1 MKTVRTLRLC
11 QLFLARLG
19 SRNEPLTIAA
29 FVTQPEPVDVAQPL
43 HDFVTRAFSE
53 SDAASVL
60 DDFGETQRLRDVVV
74 DATLDETRPLEQL
87 RDVLLAY
94 YRALC
99 VIESRFPISDSPG
112 HAKVEFAWYDAG
124 GRCTP
129 LPIEARDIQYEK
141 CAVLYNLA
149 AAYSRAGEKHASEDI
164 DGEGLKRACAA
175 FQTSAGVF
183 ETTAGV
189 SEKKLGENT
198 PTLDVSRECCEVMK
212 LLNLAQAQE
221 CFFEKAKGKSE
232 AILGKLAKQTGMYYE
247 EALTKARE
255 SGRLVAYFDDALM
268 GYMTLKSALFNA
280 EALRLASSIALSVD
294 ETDVGTAI
302 ARLTQARDLIQLAI
316 REVRIVASDPT
327 LERVKKFLDEKIL
340 RALRTAERDNECV
353 YMCRVPKA
361 EDLPALTGANM
372 VKPTELAPEL
382 LSPTKETLFKSIVPD
397 SGTKALSRY
406 TEMVDELI
414 RNETDTL
421 AMASDEAR
429 LALREMEFPETLIA
443 LSTAVPLSTDLAEQV
458 TAFRSSGGA
467 TALSASLKRVDEL
480 NRQCA
485 SVVKTI
491 RETLETE
498 TAEDGAERVMFGP
511 SWRRE
516 PSSTVNAHL
525 MQALKRFEVDLEIAT
540 KSDAQLKNRVD
551 GADGVLEMISPENL
565 ATNAPTL
572 TQPLALMEED
582 ASVATDIQ
590 AALEDLETIGN
601 ERAGIEEFMR
611 KTKSEDDIL
620 SKLMAQSGESLDALF
635 TKEIAKYDEAKN
647 CVMVNISKQSDVL
660 CKLRTLHDK
669 FVKIYDVDGLRRA
682 VQAHEH
688 DVRHALSV
696 VADLRNGM
704 EQGVRFYTGFL
715 DAARHALEDVQ
726 EFASARRMEKETLS
740 EGLRKEQERAELA
753 RQMTQQAHVSPPP
766 PHYAQVAPPQ
776 YAPPQYYAPSAPHH
790 QPPPPP
796 PPPQQYYAPQDPYY
810 APSAPGYR

>member
-1 MKTVRTLRLC
+1 MRRI
-11 QLFLARLG
+11 R
-19 SRNEPLTIAA
+19 
-29 FVTQPEPVDVAQPL
+29 VTQPEPVDVAQPL

-60 DDFGETQRLRDVVV
+60 DDFGETQRLRDAVV
-74 DATLDETRPLEQL
+74 DATLDESRPLEQL
-87 RDVLLAY
+87 RDSLLAY

-112 HAKVEFAWYDAG
+112 HARVGFAWYDAG
-124 GRCTP
+124 SRGTP
-129 LPIEARDIQYEK
+129 TAIEARDIQYEK

-149 AAYSRAGEKHASEDI
+149 AAYSRAGEKYASEDS

-189 SEKKLGENT
+189 SEKKLGEQA
-198 PTLDVSRECCEVMK
+198 PTLDVSRESCEVMQ

-232 AILGKLAKQTGMYYE
+232 AILGKLAKQTGMYYD

-255 SGRLVAYFDDALM
+255 TTRVAAYFDDALM

-280 EALRLASSIALSVD
+280 EALRLAASVTLSVD
-294 ETDVGTAI
+294 DTDVGTAI
-302 ARLTQARDLIQLAI
+302 ARLTQARDLIQYAI
-316 REVRIVASDPT
+316 RDVRVAVSDPT
-327 LERVKKFLDEKIL
+327 LERVKKFLDEKIMK
-340 RALRTAERDNECV
+340 ALRIAERDNECV

-372 VKPTELAPEL
+372 VKSVELSPEL
-382 LSPTKETLFKSIVPD
+382 LSPTRETLFKSIVPD

-443 LSTAVPLSTDLAEQV
+443 LSTAVPLCTDLAEQIA
-458 TAFRSSGGA
+458 AFRSSGGA
-467 TALSASLKRVDEL
+467 AALLASLKRVDEL
-480 NRQCA
+480 NRQCS

-498 TAEDGAERVMFGP
+498 IAEDGAARAMFGP
-511 SWRRE
+511 TTWGRE
-516 PSSTVNAHL
+516 PSNAVNTHL
-525 MQALKRFEVDLEIAT
+525 MQALKRFEVDLEVAT

-572 TQPLALMEED
+572 TQPLALVEED

-590 AALEDLETIGN
+590 AALEDLERIGN
-601 ERAGIEEFMR
+601 ERAGIEELMR

-635 TKEIAKYDEAKN
+635 AKEISKYDEAKN
-647 CVMVNISKQSDVL
+647 CVMVNISKQSDAL
-660 CKLRTLHDK
+660 CKLRVLHDR
-669 FVKIYDVDGLRRA
+669 FVQIYDVDGLRRA
-682 VQAHEH
+682 IQAHEH

-715 DAARHALEDVQ
+715 DAARHALVDVQ
-726 EFASARRMEKETLS
+726 EYASTRRMEKETLT
-740 EGLRKEQERAELA
+740 EELRLRQQQQERAAEELA
-753 RQMTQQAHVSPPP
+753 RHMSERARVSPQPSQY
-766 PHYAQVAPPQ
+766 YAHTPPQ
-776 YAPPQYYAPSAPHH
+776 YAPPQYYAPSAP
-790 QPPPPP
+790 QYPQQMPPPPP
-796 PPPQQYYAPQDPYY
+796 PPPPSQQQQYQNYSRDSAYY
-810 APSAPGYR
+810 EPPGYR